1 MGLIRFLQVSHASTA
16 ADVNFFSGATGEND
30 VEHFGFHEAPR
41 DATQPRRARLNPG
54 HRKIR
59 LEIPGNRLLA

>member
-1 MGLIRFLQVSHASTA
+1 MRHQSQEPPSMGPIRFLQVSHASTA

-41 DATQPRRARLNPG
+41 ENAAAQGA
-54 HRKIR
+54 
-59 LEIPGNRLLA
+59 